1 MKKDHVKRI
10 VKEGYGKIAESK
22 GCSCG
27 CSCGGSSNED
37 IAKSIGY
44 SEEDVKAVPDANL
57 GLGCGNPTAIAAIT
71 KGSTVLDLGSGAG
84 FDCFL
89 AARKVGKTGKVIG
102 VDMTEEMI
110 AKARE
115 NAEKYAYR
123 NVEFRLG
130 DIEKLPVDDDS
141 VDYVISNCVINLSP
155 DKPGVFKEAYRVLK
169 KGGRL
174 VVSDMVLLKR
184 LPKELLDDKGLLV
197 GCVAGAELRDD
208 YLKMI
213 ENAGF
218 DVKVS
223 SEDGDISDRQYGG
236 LPVESIRVE
245 AKKP

>member
-27 CSCGGSSNED
+27 CSCGASNED

-57 GLGCGNPTAIAAIT
+57 GLGCGNPTAIATIT

-84 FDCFL
+84 FDCFI
-89 AARKVGKTGKVIG
+89 AARKVGKSGKVIG
-102 VDMTEEMI
+102 VDMTEQMVK
-110 AKARE
+110 KAEE
-115 NAEKYAYR
+115 NAKKYGYG

-130 DIEKLPVDDDS
+130 EIEDLPVDDDS

-155 DKPGVFKEAYRVLK
+155 DKPSVFREAYRALK

-174 VVSDMVLLKR
+174 LVSDMVLLAK
-184 LPKELLDDKGLLV
+184 LPRELLDDKGLLV

-208 YLKMI
+208 YLKMM
-213 ENAGF
+213 EEAGF
-218 DVKVS
+218 KVKVS
-223 SEDGDISDRQYGG
+223 SEDMDISDRQYGG
-236 LPVESIRVE
+236 LPIESIKVE
-245 AKKP
+245 ARKP